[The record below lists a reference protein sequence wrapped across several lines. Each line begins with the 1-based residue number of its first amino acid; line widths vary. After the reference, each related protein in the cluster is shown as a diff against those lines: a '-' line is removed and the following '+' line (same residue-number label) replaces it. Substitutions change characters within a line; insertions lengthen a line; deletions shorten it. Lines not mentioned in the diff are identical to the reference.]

1 VYQPFND
8 SKHGRDQDDDAAGS
22 EFGPNEI
29 AGTGGYRW
37 VRSAGIIRRAAGM
50 T

>member
-1 VYQPFND
+1 MYQPFND

-29 AGTGGYRW
+29 AGTGDTDG
-37 VRSAGIIRRAAGM
+37 SEAPA
-50 T
+50 